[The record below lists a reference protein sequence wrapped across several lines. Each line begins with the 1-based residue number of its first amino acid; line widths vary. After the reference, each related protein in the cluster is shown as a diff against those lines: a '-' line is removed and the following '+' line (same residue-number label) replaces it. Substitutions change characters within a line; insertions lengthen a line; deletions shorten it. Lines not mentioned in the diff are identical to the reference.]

1 VSVVDA
7 SVVLAW
13 LQDEA
18 GADEAERHLVGGVI
32 GAANWS
38 EMLQKARQHGADAEL
53 VARLIVSFGLQVAD
67 TTRADGEQAAVL
79 WRRGSGLSLADRL
92 CLALGLR
99 LAVTVVTTDAA
110 WATVPGGPEVLV
122 LRQMAGVTGRD

>member
-1 VSVVDA
+1 VTTVVDA

-18 GADEAERHLVGGVI
+18 GADDAEGHLMEGVI

-38 EMLQKARQHGADAEL
+38 EVLQKARQHGVDAEL
-53 VARLIVSFGLQVAD
+53 VARLLTSVGIEVVDVVEG
-67 TTRADGEQAAVL
+67 DGRSAAAL
-79 WRRGSGLSLADRL
+79 WRIGSPLSLADRL

-99 LAVTVVTTDAA
+99 LDLPVATADNAWADAA
-110 WATVPGGPEVLV
+110 GGPEVILI
-122 LRQMAGVTGRD
+122 R

>member
-1 VSVVDA
+1 MTTVVDA

-18 GADEAERHLVGGVI
+18 GADDAEGHLMEGVI

-38 EMLQKARQHGADAEL
+38 EVLQKARQHGVDAEL
-53 VARLIVSFGLQVAD
+53 VARLLTSVGIEVVDVVEG
-67 TTRADGEQAAVL
+67 DGRSAAAL
-79 WRRGSGLSLADRL
+79 WRIGSPLSLADRL

-99 LAVTVVTTDAA
+99 LDLPVATADNAWADAA
-110 WATVPGGPEVLV
+110 GGPEVILI
-122 LRQMAGVTGRD
+122 R

>member
-13 LQDEA
+13 LQDEP

-38 EMLQKARQHGADAEL
+38 EVLHKARQHGADAEL
-53 VARLIVSFGLQVAD
+53 VARLLVSFGLQVAD
-67 TTRADGEQAAVL
+67 TTRADGEQAAAL
-79 WRRGSGLSLADRL
+79 WRRGSSLSLADRL

-99 LAVTVVTTDAA
+99 LGAVVVTADAT
-110 WATVPGGPEVLV
+110 WAELLGGPEVLL
-122 LRQMAGVTGRD
+122 LR

>member
-1 VSVVDA
+1 VTTVVDA

-13 LQDEA
+13 LQDEP
-18 GADEAERHLVGGVI
+18 GSDRAEPLLMEGVI

-38 EMLQKARQHGADAEL
+38 EVLQKSRQHGVDAEL
-53 VARLIVSFGLQVAD
+53 VARLLASFGLDVAD
-67 TTRADGEQAAVL
+67 VTQGDAEQAARI

-99 LAVTVVTTDAA
+99 LRTRV
-110 WATVPGGPEVLV
+110 ATAD
-122 LRQMAGVTGRD
+122 RRWAGVPDGPALLLIR